1 MRRMKKILF
10 VLLAVILVL
19 PSFLVTANTNGSNS
33 DNDKVQGEGKIAS
46 KDEVVYATLDASG
59 KEQDIYVVNSFDIT
73 KAGTVTDYGF
83 YSNLKN
89 LTDLDELE
97 QTDNAV
103 QFTASEGKFYYQGNI
118 NEATLPWDIKITYF
132 LDGKEFSPEEL
143 AGKDG
148 QVQIRMETNA
158 NKQANPVF
166 GENYLLQISLA
177 LNSDIYSNIQ
187 AEDGMIA
194 NAGKNKQVTFTVMPE
209 EEAVLVLEADVTEF
223 ELDGINFTGIPSTM
237 PIEAPDMDEMT
248 GDITTL
254 SEAIAEI
261 NDGVGELNNGVS
273 ELNSG
278 VTELVD
284 GSKQYQNGMVSLDQS
299 SGELISGSKEINQAL
314 EMLNNSLNTTEE
326 PELSGI
332 QDLMGGLK
340 QLSDGLGEAASGLE
354 ILKQNYE
361 DLILQLDNA
370 MKAIPAYD
378 ITEQDIRDLE
388 SSNADQEIIQQL
400 LDTYEAA
407 MTAKETYAVV
417 GPGVKGLNE
426 QLVLVV
432 KSLREMA
439 ANVDLM
445 NDELASSLEE
455 NDMEGLVALQEG
467 IAKLAANYDAF
478 HSGLLGYTDGVSKLS
493 DSYQE
498 LHNGITVLSGGTSE
512 LESGV
517 SELHDGT
524 NELHESTSNL
534 PEQMTE
540 EIDGMIAEYD
550 KSDFEVVS
558 FVSSKNEKVNS
569 VQFVFKTESIKYEE
583 PEVVEEP
590 IEEEKGFWDLFLD
603 LFR

>member
-19 PSFLVTANTNGSNS
+19 PSFLVTANTSGSNS
-33 DNDKVQGEGKIAS
+33 NNDKVQGEGKIAS
-46 KDEVVYATLDASG
+46 KDEVVYATLDTNG
-59 KEQDIYVVNSFDIT
+59 EEQDIYVVNSFDIT
-73 KAGTVTDYGF
+73 KAGTVTDYGI

-148 QVQIRMETNA
+148 HVQIRIETNA

-166 GENYLLQISLA
+166 VENYLLQISLA

-209 EEAVLVLEADVTEF
+209 DEAVLVLEADVTDF

-237 PIEAPDMDEMT
+237 PIDAPDMDEMT

-284 GSKQYQNGMVSLDQS
+284 GSKQYRNGMVSLDQS
-299 SGELISGSKEINQAL
+299 SDELISGSKEINQAL

-332 QDLMGGLK
+332 QDLVGGLK
-340 QLSDGLGEAASGLE
+340 QLSDGLGEIVSGLE

-498 LHNGITVLSGGTSE
+498 LHNGITELSGGTSE

>member
-19 PSFLVTANTNGSNS
+19 PSFLVTANTSGSNS
-33 DNDKVQGEGKIAS
+33 NNDKVQGEGKIAS
-46 KDEVVYATLDASG
+46 KDEVVYATLDTNG
-59 KEQDIYVVNSFDIT
+59 EEQDIYVVNSFDIT
-73 KAGTVTDYGF
+73 KAGTVTDYGI

-148 QVQIRMETNA
+148 HVQIRIETNA

-166 GENYLLQISLA
+166 VENYLLQISLA

-209 EEAVLVLEADVTEF
+209 DEAVLVLEADVTDF

-237 PIEAPDMDEMT
+237 PIDAPDMDEMT

-284 GSKQYQNGMVSLDQS
+284 GSKQYRNGMVSLDQS
-299 SGELISGSKEINQAL
+299 SDELISGSKEINQAL

-332 QDLMGGLK
+332 QDLVGGLK
-340 QLSDGLGEAASGLE
+340 QLSDGLGEIASGLE

-498 LHNGITVLSGGTSE
+498 LHNGITELSGGTSE

-569 VQFVFKTESIKYEE
+569 VQFVFKTESIQYEE

-590 IEEEKGFWDLFLD
+590 VEEEKGFWDLFLD